1 MYLVESYFIRGK
13 IDMSVVAKSVIDTE
27 YKLYINGQW
36 VEGSE
41 GKKMATYSP
50 STGEKL
56 SEFVDASH
64 ADVDAAVE
72 AAQEAFKTWKT
83 VGVEERSKLLLK
95 IADLIDENKEHL
107 AMVET
112 LDNGKPLRETMGADV
127 PLSADHFRYF
137 AGVIRSEEG
146 TAKELNDTSITI
158 TLKEPIGV
166 VGQVIPWNFPLLMAA
181 WKIAPAIAAGNTVV
195 IHPSSST
202 PLSLLELAKIF
213 DQVLPAGV
221 VNVITGKGS
230 DSGDYML
237 HHEGFAKLAFTGST
251 EVGYKVARAAA
262 DRLIPATLELG
273 GKSANIFF
281 NDAPWER
288 AIEGAQSGILFNQ
301 GQVCSAGSRI
311 FVQEGI
317 YDKFVSELKEKFESL
332 NVGLPWEEG
341 VQMGAQINQGQLDKI
356 LKYVEIGQAEGATLV
371 TGGYQL
377 KENGLENG
385 AFMAPTILA
394 DASNDMRIAQEEIFG
409 PVATVI
415 KFKTEEEVIRLANDT
430 EYGLGGGVWTS
441 DLNTALRVARKVE
454 TGRMWVNQY
463 TNFSAGTP
471 FGGYKKSGIGRET
484 YKSILDAYTQTK
496 NIFISTKVEKDG
508 LY

>member
-1 MYLVESYFIRGK
+1 
-13 IDMSVVAKSVIDTE
+13 MSVATNSVVDTE

-41 GKKMATYSP
+41 GKKMTSYNP
-50 STGEKL
+50 SNGEKL
-56 SEFVDASH
+56 ADFIDASYE
-64 ADVDAAVE
+64 DVDAAVS

-83 VGVEERSKLLLK
+83 VGVVERSNLLLK
-95 IADLIDENKEHL
+95 IADLIDENKERL

-112 LDNGKPLRETMGADV
+112 LDNGKPLRETMNADV

-146 TAKELNDTSITI
+146 TAKELDENNLTI

-166 VGQVIPWNFPLLMAA
+166 VGQIIPWNFPLLMAA
-181 WKIAPAIAAGNTVV
+181 WKIAPALAAGNTIV
-195 IHPSSST
+195 IHPSSTTS
-202 PLSLLELAKIF
+202 LSILELAKLL
-213 DQVLPAGV
+213 DQVLPPGV

-230 DSGDYML
+230 YSGDYML
-237 HHEGFAKLAFTGST
+237 RHEGFAKLAFTGST
-251 EVGYKVARAAA
+251 EVGYTVAKAAA
-262 DRLIPATLELG
+262 DRLIPSTLELG

-281 NDAPWER
+281 DDANWER
-288 AIEGAQSGILFNQ
+288 AVEGAANGILFNQ

-317 YDKFVSELKEKFESL
+317 YDKFVAALKEKFESVK
-332 NVGLPWEEG
+332 VGLPWEEG
-341 VQMGAQINQGQLDKI
+341 TQMGAQINQKQLDKI
-356 LKYVEIGQAEGATLV
+356 LEYVGIGKEEGATLV

-377 KENGLENG
+377 KENGLDKG
-385 AFMAPTILA
+385 VFMAPTLLA
-394 DASNDMRIAQEEIFG
+394 DANNKMRIAQEEIFG

-415 KFKTEEEVIRLANDT
+415 KFKTEEEVIAMANDS
-430 EYGLGGGVWTS
+430 EYGLGGGVWTTN
-441 DLNTALRVARKVE
+441 LNTALRVARKVE

-496 NIFISTKVEKDG
+496 NIFINMKEDADG